1 VPTDGSWNSITE
13 LGYADIPLATVN
25 ALSAGNHVI
34 SVRAKDSAGNWG
46 VVATTTLVIDKTAPT
61 ASIARVGASPSNL
74 ATVQFLVTYSKVVF
88 GGAASNFSLVTS
100 GLTGTSIASV
110 TGTGT
115 TWTVTVNTGSGA
127 GNLGLNMTST
137 TGVSDLAGNGV
148 APLPVTGAVYA
159 IDRQAPTVSSIN
171 RVGTTTTNAAS
182 VQFQVTFSEI
192 VNGVTAANFSLTTTG
207 GVTGAAITS
216 VSGSGNTRT
225 VTVSTGSGAGTIRLN
240 KSSSAGITDV
250 IGNAMTSGNFNGGQS
265 FTIDKIAPTVSSIN
279 RVGASPTNAA
289 SVQFLV
295 TFSETV
301 TGVTAARFTL
311 TTVGVTGAS
320 ITSVAGNGS
329 TRTVTV
335 NTGTGS
341 GTLRLDKTSNTG
353 IVDAAGNAMTSGNF
367 TTGLPYTKL

>member
-1 VPTDGSWNSITE
+1 
-13 LGYADIPLATVN
+13 
-25 ALSAGNHVI
+25 
-34 SVRAKDSAGNWG
+34 
-46 VVATTTLVIDKTAPT
+46 
-61 ASIARVGASPSNL
+61 
-74 ATVQFLVTYSKVVF
+74 
-88 GGAASNFSLVTS
+88 
-100 GLTGTSIASV
+100 
-110 TGTGT
+110 
-115 TWTVTVNTGSGA
+115 
-127 GNLGLNMTST
+127 
-137 TGVSDLAGNGV
+137 
-148 APLPVTGAVYA
+148 
-159 IDRQAPTVSSIN
+159 
-171 RVGTTTTNAAS
+171 
-182 VQFQVTFSEI
+182 
-192 VNGVTAANFSLTTTG
+192 
-207 GVTGAAITS
+207 
-216 VSGSGNTRT
+216 
-225 VTVSTGSGAGTIRLN
+225 
-240 KSSSAGITDV
+240 
-250 IGNAMTSGNFNGGQS
+250 MTSGNFNGGQS